1 MSSPAPPVGV
11 HHVAL
16 QVRDLSVMEAFYREV
31 LGLSVLRRWPAADG
45 HGDRSIW
52 LDLGGHGFLALELVP
67 GDPAD
72 DAHLESSWLT
82 ERAGLHLLALGISPA
97 SRADW
102 LAHLTAAHVPI
113 AHHTPY
119 TIYVLDPE
127 GNRVGLSHWPDEATA

>member
-1 MSSPAPPVGV
+1 MPAMSSPAPPVGV

-16 QVRDLSVMEAFYREV
+16 QVRDLPLMEAFYRDV

-45 HGDRSIW
+45 RGDRSVW
-52 LDLGGHGFLALELVP
+52 LDLGERGFLALEQVP
-67 GDPAD
+67 GDPA
-72 DAHLESSWLT
+72 AEGATWLT
-82 ERAGLHLLALGISPA
+82 NRAGLHLLALGIPPA
-97 SRADW
+97 TRADW